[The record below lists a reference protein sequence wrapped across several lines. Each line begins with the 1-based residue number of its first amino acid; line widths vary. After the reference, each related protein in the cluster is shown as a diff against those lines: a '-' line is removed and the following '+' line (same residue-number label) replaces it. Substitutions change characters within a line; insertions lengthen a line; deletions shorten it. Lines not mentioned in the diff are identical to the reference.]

1 MKIELKRDSYT
12 ARTTL
17 GKLYIDGVYFCE
29 TLEDTVRPYA
39 IKVKGDT
46 AIPEGEYLVDVTM
59 SSRFKREMP
68 IISTDGK
75 WTINCNGI
83 QFKGVRFHG
92 GNNHSNTHGCPLV
105 AKNRL
110 NDDTIQGTMEKPLTA
125 KIKKAISNGEN
136 IHLFVTNRGQSE

>member
-39 IKVKGDT
+39 IKVKGET

-68 IISTDGK
+68 ILSTDGK

-136 IHLFVTNRGQSE
+136 IHLFVTNGGQIE

>member
-1 MKIELKRDSYT
+1 MKLELKRDHYT

-29 TLEDTVRPYA
+29 TLEDTVRPYG
-39 IKVKGDT
+39 IKVKGET
-46 AIPEGEYLVDVTM
+46 AIPAGEYLVDVTM

-68 IISTDGK
+68 IISSDGK
-75 WTINCNGI
+75 WTISLNGI
-83 QFKGVRFHG
+83 KFKGVRFHG
-92 GNNHSNTHGCPLV
+92 GNTHTNTHGCPLV

-125 KIKKAISNGEN
+125 KIKEAISKGDS
-136 IHLFVTNRGQSE
+136 IHLFVTNGAQSE